1 MLECERILRP
11 GLSSLLTSS
20 NHFYVRVLLGQ
31 EGVEKQECVVSA
43 TSNWISPK
51 KGQSTKV
58 VSKWKSEHVS
68 VRVGKEGFS
77 SA

>member
-1 MLECERILRP
+1 MLEFERILRL
-11 GLSSLLTSS
+11 GLSSLLTCP
-20 NHFYVRVLLGQ
+20 NNFYVRVLLEQ
-31 EGVEKQECVVSA
+31 EGVEKQECVVQA
-43 TSNWISPK
+43 TSNWISPT
-51 KGQSTKV
+51 KGQSTKA